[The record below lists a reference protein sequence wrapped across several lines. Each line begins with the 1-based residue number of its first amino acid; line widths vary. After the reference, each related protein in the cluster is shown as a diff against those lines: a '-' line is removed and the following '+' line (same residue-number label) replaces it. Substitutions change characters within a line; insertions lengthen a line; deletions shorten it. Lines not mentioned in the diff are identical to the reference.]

1 MVTHLVLWG
10 AGDAIW
16 SAWPVSFSNFLPIQA
31 ITYHSGHKDKFNN
44 VCSIE
49 VPIFILVAE
58 YTNLSY
64 KTRVVM
70 RGSCALCEITLYYRY
85 NYYNYYTY
93 TSNLWSRLYLNA
105 VVEFWE
111 TEQSS
116 PDSWVPHGMHVHC
129 CQPLLSPSALHVPSF
144 SPCLLRLSLQRS
156 RNITLW
162 KRDRETERWR
172 GKKRFTWPWFGKTFR

>member
-31 ITYHSGHKDKFNN
+31 ITYHSGHKDKYNN
-44 VCSIE
+44 VCSKE

-70 RGSCALCEITLYYRY
+70 RGSCALCEITLYYQY
-85 NYYNYYTY
+85 NIIIIILTLAI
-93 TSNLWSRLYLNA
+93 NLWSRLYLNA
-105 VVEFWE
+105 AVEFWE

-156 RNITLW
+156 RNITLE
-162 KRDRETERWR
+162 REMER
-172 GKKRFTWPWFGKTFR
+172 KERFTWPWFGKMRR